1 MYYGNPPLRL
11 DDEALC
17 EVYTVLQLAAPDT
30 GTLEKLRTIGDRFL
44 ASRFESSVNNDLLH
58 DDVNDFY
65 WSAIADEMVE
75 RAIDALARR
84 HEYDESTG
92 HVKPVYDVGAS
103 QEDFFDQCLSDLTE
117 DYVPSENRF
126 LMPVKSNP
134 ALRQLPPTM
143 NPEGEAVYEMAGT
156 KAHAEIEYALA
167 AGAAPE
173 AGAAVSYDM
182 ANQPTAHEYAVSC
195 GADDIVGVS
204 QGEEVYTMASGV
216 GSADV
221 TYDIGGIGSAMTD
234 TDVVYDMGGAQQR
247 PHGGDAIYDNKARGR
262 PVSEAVYDL
271 GGAGGS
277 STVDSFKKRPAG
289 RPASEAVYDLGG
301 AGGSSTVDSF
311 KKRPAGR
318 PASEAVYDLGGGGSS
333 SVDDDGA
340 IYDNSPELLESDVVE
355 ANAVYD
361 IGSGGEGYLG
371 LGGASTDDAPA
382 QYDVGSSDAMDAT
395 YDVGNCATEED
406 VAVDVTSLEAP
417 TDSEGYLTMS
427 REEPVLVPEVY
438 AKGPTYDLGT
448 GSPIAPIATYELAD
462 DMKGDDRPHSRT
474 RSYDNALH
482 DAAA

>member
-1 MYYGNPPLRL
+1 
-11 DDEALC
+11 
-17 EVYTVLQLAAPDT
+17 
-30 GTLEKLRTIGDRFL
+30 
-44 ASRFESSVNNDLLH
+44 
-58 DDVNDFY
+58 
-65 WSAIADEMVE
+65 
-75 RAIDALARR
+75 
-84 HEYDESTG
+84 
-92 HVKPVYDVGAS
+92 
-103 QEDFFDQCLSDLTE
+103 
-117 DYVPSENRF
+117 
-126 LMPVKSNP
+126 
-134 ALRQLPPTM
+134 
-143 NPEGEAVYEMAGT
+143 MAGT

-262 PVSEAVYDL
+262 PV
-271 GGAGGS
+271 
-277 STVDSFKKRPAG
+277 
-289 RPASEAVYDLGG
+289 SEAVYDLGG